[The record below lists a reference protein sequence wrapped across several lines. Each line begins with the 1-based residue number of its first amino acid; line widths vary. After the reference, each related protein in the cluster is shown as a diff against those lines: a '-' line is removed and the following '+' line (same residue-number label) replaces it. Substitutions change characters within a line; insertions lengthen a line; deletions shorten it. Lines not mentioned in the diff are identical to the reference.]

1 MKSLSSLYTNSMVGF
16 LLAIP
21 NLMALTVMIFVS
33 RSSDRML
40 ERRYHLAIPAIMA
53 GQPSFC

>member
-1 MKSLSSLYTNSMVGF
+1 VKSLSSLYTNSMVGF

-40 ERRYHLAIPAIMA
+40 ERR
-53 GQPSFC
+53 